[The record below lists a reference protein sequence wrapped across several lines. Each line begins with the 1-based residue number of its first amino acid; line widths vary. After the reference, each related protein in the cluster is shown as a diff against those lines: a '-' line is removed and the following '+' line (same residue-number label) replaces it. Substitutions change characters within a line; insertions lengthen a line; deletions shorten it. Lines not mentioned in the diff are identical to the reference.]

1 MVKFKKYIKAIN
13 YQTIKHEKYYNNLYD
28 SLTSCVFNFDFNE
41 NSNTWTL
48 SYFKWHFVPEKWPRM
63 GKGVITIGLVLI
75 SFWDHKEVLVTG
87 TKTMSCYRVG
97 M

>member
-41 NSNTWTL
+41 NSNT
-48 SYFKWHFVPEKWPRM
+48 
-63 GKGVITIGLVLI
+63 
-75 SFWDHKEVLVTG
+75 
-87 TKTMSCYRVG
+87 
-97 M
+97 